1 MHSSHRCSWIAK
13 GRRSRSNRIW
23 FAKRVYGS
31 DRPKDTLEEG
41 KERYKFNIVVIVI
54 EPTIG

>member
-13 GRRSRSNRIW
+13 GRRSRSSRNW
-23 FAKRVYGS
+23 FAKRVYDS
-31 DRPKDTLEEG
+31 DRPKDVLKEG